1 MSIEHDEIEVKGTR
15 FAMIPLWLLEADAS
29 PSVKI
34 VYAALQSYT
43 AGRDG
48 DCCVRKSTIAKRI
61 GVSAR
66 TVCNALDLLE
76 EMGAVRVQRRRSE
89 GRQRASRYVVLFD
102 APAGLAPAPE
112 LDPEPEPEPD
122 PEPDPEPEP
131 EPEPDPEPD
140 PEPEPEPDPEPGD
153 LMALLGAS
161 ATAVKPVPEPAEDY
175 EAEFDRLWA
184 IQPKKTEKA
193 RSLKKF
199 IKARKDGVALDTMR
213 SALTLQA
220 EVYRMQ
226 HPDGNV
232 SFFPSLAVWINGA
245 RWEDEVTMPDSSQVY
260 ATEPVRQ
267 PQYGPQPRYG
277 AMMAQGQAPVSP
289 EVARE
294 ALVRRAHDAE
304 ERNDGRFYPLSD
316 TVVFADR
323 VDCRGYLPWH
333 DTATGAEGFV
343 TSERGGLEE
352 SAVSQRAR
360 VRRES
365 GKSGGK
371 GKGSAREALARR
383 GWLADSPVSQVGYV
397 RV

>member
-34 VYAALQSYT
+34 VYAALQSYA

-102 APAGLAPAPE
+102 APAGLAAA
-112 LDPEPEPEPD
+112 
-122 PEPDPEPEP
+122 
-131 EPEPDPEPD
+131 PD
-140 PEPEPEPDPEPGD
+140 PEPEPEPDPEPEPEMPASGD
-153 LMALLGAS
+153 LLALLGHDSPAQDLTS
-161 ATAVKPVPEPAEDY
+161 KPEPEPVVDF

-184 IQPKKTEKA
+184 IQPKKTEKS

-232 SFFPSLAVWINGA
+232 GFFPSLAVWINGA

-260 ATEPVRQ
+260 AAEPAPR
-267 PQYGPQPRYG
+267 PQYGQQPRYG

-289 EVARE
+289 EAARE
-294 ALVRRAHDAE
+294 TLVRRAHDAE

-371 GKGSAREALARR
+371 GKGSAREALARL
-383 GWLADSPVSQVGYV
+383 GWLTDSPVSQVGYV
-397 RV
+397 RA